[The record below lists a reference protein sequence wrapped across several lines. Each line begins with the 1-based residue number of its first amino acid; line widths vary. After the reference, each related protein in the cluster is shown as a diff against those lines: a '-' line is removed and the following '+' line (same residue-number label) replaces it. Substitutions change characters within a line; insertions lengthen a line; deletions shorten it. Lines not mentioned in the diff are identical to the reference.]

1 MFDHDENKVMTIF
14 IASKEILSN
23 FSKFGASACGLDA
36 TYTVTQ
42 YSFALF
48 AIMGRHSGGAIPL
61 AYFLSSS
68 KSTEAVRRGLEMFV
82 EALRIYDPTAKCH
95 SPAAFCIDKDSAE
108 INAIKQVFPGVTVI
122 LCHFHFMMIIYS
134 ELRASRHGL
143 CSDAIRECMKIIRLL
158 CSSTTVESFQEHL
171 LHLQRSTPSFYCYFS
186 QNFLNDSWIDTFSE
200 VSRGHLPISV
210 RRLCRSNMLVEVSF
224 KTLKYIIFDGF
235 QNKRLDECIYA
246 IAFKLL
252 PYFVAK
258 HSCTALGTKP
268 RFHLNLKI
276 IERGALLLKYGH
288 VSRLSDGHFD
298 VLSGSGC
305 ATHKVRCVTETLDD
319 GQPHVEFTCTCLQY
333 FYAKNACSH
342 IAAVRLF
349 LGTTSVPNRIQVGRS
364 SATRPGPQRR
374 YRPVQ
379 QRGTAE
385 RTSVSFY

>member
-1 MFDHDENKVMTIF
+1 MTIF
-14 IASKEILSN
+14 IASKDILSN
-23 FSKFGASACGLDA
+23 FSKFGGSACGLDA

-48 AIMGRHSGGAIPL
+48 AIMGRHSGGGIPL

-68 KSTEAVRRGLEMFV
+68 KSTDAVKRGLEMFID
-82 EALRIYDPTAKCH
+82 ALRLFNPEGECQ

-134 ELRASRHGL
+134 ELRAGRHALTG
-143 CSDAIRECMKIIRLL
+143 DDIRNCMKTIRLL

-171 LHLQRSTPSFYCYFS
+171 LDVQRIAPSFYCYFS

-258 HSCTALGTKP
+258 YTCTALGTKP
-268 RFHLNLKI
+268 RFHLKLKV
-276 IERGALLLKYGH
+276 IERGALLLRYGH
-288 VSRLSDGHFD
+288 VSHLSDGNFD

-305 ATHKVRCVTETLDD
+305 ATHNVRCISEILDD
-319 GQPHVEFTCTCLQY
+319 APHVEYTCTCLQY

-349 LGTTSVPNRIQVGRS
+349 LGVATHTTHVERRRG
-364 SATRPGPQRR
+364 TRPGPQRR

-379 QRGTAE
+379 QRGAAE
-385 RTSVSFY
+385 RTSVPFY